1 MTTTKKVNIE
11 LWTGD
16 RVINRKTHTTGT
28 VGRYSNGM
36 IPIRW
41 DVYNGYQASSTSCYS
56 EFFTVRELRAEMKAG
71 NIEKIKTPTV

>member
-1 MTTTKKVNIE
+1 MATTKKVNID

-16 RVINRKTHTTGT
+16 RVINRKIHTTGT
-28 VGRYSNGM
+28 VGKYSNGM

-41 DVYNGYQASSTSCYS
+41 DVYNGYHVSDFSSYT
-56 EFFTVRELRAEMKAG
+56 EFHTVEQLREEMKAG